1 MGPRRGQGPLR
12 PHPNPEAMRRAVLAL
27 ALLAVAL
34 GAAGCGVGRLGGS
47 SGRYR
52 VAAIFD
58 NASFLIPGQD
68 VRIAGANVGSVKA
81 VTLTSDNHAR
91 IEMEVDPKFG
101 PFRSDADCFIA
112 PQSLI
117 GERFIQCAPGTPRG
131 RALKGDPPTVPVGRT
146 HSPVDPDLVTATFR
160 LPVRE
165 RITILLNELGA
176 GLAGNGHAL
185 SATIRR
191 ANPAIQAT
199 REVLT
204 KVDRDREV
212 LGRLVDQSDKVIAQ
226 LGRRRDRVASFIQEA
241 SDVAQTAAQRDGA
254 ISEGIARLPGTLDET
269 QASLSQLRTLA
280 QRAQPLLGDLHEAA
294 PPLTRLVGDTP
305 ALATAARPA
314 LRHLASMSRTGTP
327 TLRDSRDV
335 VKRLRTFAS
344 LSVPTGQLVTELN
357 ESLRDRGVVEGIQS
371 FVYNVALTI
380 SRFDKDSH
388 LQPAYLVAAQDC
400 ALYATTTSPGC
411 DAHLVKGSAD
421 ARAGTPA
428 KRAHRRRAHRRHRAR
443 SHHQNSAPQQ
453 PSSSG
458 GSSTPPVHVPRLPD
472 LPKLPNLPKRPSL
485 PPLPGVPPAPST
497 PSSSAPKSPDPG
509 DLLDYL
515 LGP

>member
-1 MGPRRGQGPLR
+1 
-12 PHPNPEAMRRAVLAL
+12 MRRVVLVLVAAL
-27 ALLAVAL
+27 ALS
-34 GAAGCGVGRLGGS
+34 GCGVGRLGS
-47 SGRYR
+47 ASNRYR
-52 VAAIFD
+52 VDAIFD

-81 VTLTSDNHAR
+81 VTVTSGNHAR
-91 IEMEVDPKFG
+91 IDMEIDPKFG

-131 RALKGDPPTVPVGRT
+131 RPLKGDPPTVPISRT

-176 GLAGNGHAL
+176 GLAGNGKAL

-241 SDVAQTAAQRDGA
+241 SDVAQTAARRDGA

-280 QRAQPLLGDLHEAA
+280 RRAQPLLGDLHEAA

-327 TLRDSRDV
+327 TLRDSAPV
-335 VKRLRTFAS
+335 VKRLRTFAG
-344 LSVPTGQLVTELN
+344 LALPAGQLVAELN
-357 ESLRDRGVVEGIQS
+357 QSLHDRGVVEGIQT
-371 FVYNVALTI
+371 FVYRTALTL

-388 LQPAYLVAAQDC
+388 LQPAYLVGAAAC
-400 ALYATTTSPGC
+400 AVYAKTTDPTC

-421 ARAGTPA
+421 ARARTRARKPHRA
-428 KRAHRRRAHRRHRAR
+428 KRTHRHHRAAREKR
-443 SHHQNSAPQQ
+443 SEPQHDSAPGG
-453 PSSSG
+453 PSSP
-458 GSSTPPVHVPRLPD
+458 TDRLPKLPD
-472 LPKLPNLPKRPSL
+472 LPKLPGLPPTPPV
-485 PPLPGVPPAPST
+485 PPLPGVPSAPNVPT
-497 PSSSAPKSPDPG
+497 PSAPKSADPG